1 MNPLTDQMKSYNPR
15 KKISNTMPRTILN
28 ILLYI
33 FLLAPFHIT
42 HVQMLSASTSP
53 PDYGERVCLSL
64 KVLAR
69 EVETAIAPG
78 KPLRQ
83 DLQYLAGINWLE
95 GYIVDP
101 ANNDIILIGQRR
113 KNRPKL
119 HFEDL
124 LLNII
129 NVWSG
134 NVYPYCS
141 LDPQPDDIIKIN
153 NLFAQISRVRNPDEM
168 ERLFSR
174 LRDNCGSHK
183 TVIGGLPRSSRHAR
197 VMLACDYHMKKV
209 SQGLAELPDIP
220 SCLDIKLQ
228 ETKAAIQK
236 GKSLPASEIAMSR
249 FWFHYGKGQPTFNES
264 ERIVCLDRCSVVV
277 LTERQRA
284 TADGT
289 LFDSGEIDHQARTFA
304 GNFSRH
310 FKQVTRSVPQY
321 ADLENIYRLHAI
333 LRAMHFRHSIRQA
346 GFNLNYF
353 LRRIKYQ
360 EQSATPTAATMPG
373 LVNYK
378 RMEVS
383 CKKGFRVNKYVLCPI
398 VCGGVCMDTDIR
410 NIQFS
415 KDLSGHLDHL
425 RVSVIKTR
433 PHTNSLFW
441 LI

>member
-1 MNPLTDQMKSYNPR
+1 MIPLIDQMKSYVPR
-15 KKISNTMPRTILN
+15 KKISNTMPKTILY

-42 HVQMLSASTSP
+42 HAQTMSASTSP
-53 PDYGERVCLSL
+53 PDHGERVCLSL
-64 KVLAR
+64 KVLAQ
-69 EVETAIAPG
+69 EVKIDIASG

-83 DLQYLAGINWLE
+83 DLQHLAGINWLE
-95 GYIVDP
+95 GYIVNP
-101 ANNDIILIGQRR
+101 ANSDIILIGQRR
-113 KNRPKL
+113 KSRPKL

-124 LLNII
+124 LLNIV

-141 LDPQPDDIIKIN
+141 LDPQPDDVIKIN
-153 NLFAQISRVRNPDEM
+153 NLFAQISRARNPDEI

-183 TVIGGLPRSSRHAR
+183 TVIGGLPRPSRHAR

-209 SQGLAELPDIP
+209 SQGLAELPDIS

-228 ETKAAIQK
+228 ETKATIQR
-236 GKSLPASEIAMSR
+236 GMPLPALDIAMSR
-249 FWFHYGKGQPTFNES
+249 FFFIMERTVKDEPTFNES
-264 ERIVCLDRCSVVV
+264 ERIVCLDRCSVIV

-284 TADGT
+284 AADGT

-304 GNFSRH
+304 RNFSRH
-310 FKQVTRSVPQY
+310 FKQVTRSAPQY

-333 LRAMHFRHSIRQA
+333 LQAMHFRHSIRQA
-346 GFNLNYF
+346 NFNLNDY

-360 EQSATPTAATMPG
+360 EKTATPPPAAMPG

-378 RMEVS
+378 RM
-383 CKKGFRVNKYVLCPI
+383 
-398 VCGGVCMDTDIR
+398 
-410 NIQFS
+410 
-415 KDLSGHLDHL
+415 
-425 RVSVIKTR
+425 
-433 PHTNSLFW
+433 
-441 LI
+441 